1 MLAPVLHVLPLTTIV
16 RERTLPVAGKV
27 NAHVNQRVNPT
38 DVVAEATFARE
49 HVLLDVAR
57 TFGISPNA
65 ADKLIKVKE
74 GDRLTQG
81 ALIAES
87 NGMFPRTI
95 KAPRAG
101 RVMIAGSGQV
111 LMEVGDTRIELRAGL
126 PGVVTQVIPDKGVI
140 IRTAGAL
147 IQGVWGNGRIDNGL
161 MVNLLEKPDDV
172 LTSARLDVSLRG
184 SVILAGQV
192 RDLDTL
198 KVAAELPVRGLIL
211 SSISSSLITNAY
223 QMRYPIL
230 VTEGFG
236 ALPMNSAAF
245 KLLTTNN
252 KREVTVNADHFD
264 RYTGNRPEV
273 IIPLPISNEPD
284 EPNSYEVFAVG
295 QTVRMR
301 RPPNAGM
308 IGTISNLRP
317 GLSLL
322 PSGLRAPAVDVK
334 LENGENLVVP
344 LVNLEVVG

>member
-38 DVVAEATFARE
+38 DVIAEATFARE

-87 NGMFPRTI
+87 NGIIPRSI
-95 KAPRAG
+95 KAPRPG

-126 PGVVTQVIPDKGVI
+126 PGVVTQVLPDKGVI
-140 IRTAGAL
+140 IQTAGAL

-211 SSISSSLITNAY
+211 SSIPSSLITNAY

-284 EPNSYEVFAVG
+284 EPNPFEIFTVG

-308 IGTISNLRP
+308 IGTISNLRS

-322 PSGLRAPAVDVK
+322 PSGLRAPAADVK
-334 LENGENLVVP
+334 LENGENIVVP